1 MNSVNLTGRL
11 TRDPEVRYTADQK
24 AVARFTI
31 AIDRSVK
38 PGEEKK
44 ADFPN
49 VVCFGKTAEKVELYL
64 NKGRMVGVSGRLQT
78 GSYEK
83 ADGTKVYTT
92 EVIANNVEFLD
103 PKGTQVPA
111 ERMVDPEPPEGFA
124 QLDEDVPF

>member
-1 MNSVNLTGRL
+1 MNQVNMIGRL
-11 TRDPEVRYTADQK
+11 TRDPEVKYTTAQL
-24 AVARFTI
+24 AYARFTI
-31 AIDRSVK
+31 AIDRPTK
-38 PGEEKK
+38 KGEEKQ
-44 ADFPN
+44 ADFPTI
-49 VVCFGKTAEKVELYL
+49 VAFGKQAENIGLRL
-64 NKGRMVGVSGRLQT
+64 NKGSKVGISGRLQT

-103 PKGTQVPA
+103 PKGTQVPE

>member
-1 MNSVNLTGRL
+1 MNQVNMIGRL
-11 TRDPEVRYTADQK
+11 TRDPEVKYTTTQLAY
-24 AVARFTI
+24 ARFTI
-31 AIDRSVK
+31 AIDRPTK
-38 PGEEKK
+38 KGEEKQ
-44 ADFPN
+44 ADFPTI
-49 VVCFGKTAEKVELYL
+49 VAFGKQAENIGLRL
-64 NKGRMVGVSGRLQT
+64 NKGSKVGISGRLQT

-103 PKGTQVPA
+103 PKGAQEPA

>member
-1 MNSVNLTGRL
+1 MNQVNLIGRL
-11 TRDPEVRYTADQK
+11 TRDPEVKYTTAQL
-24 AVARFTI
+24 AYARFTI
-31 AIDRSVK
+31 AIDRPTK
-38 PGEEKK
+38 KGEEKQ
-44 ADFPN
+44 ADFPTI
-49 VVCFGKTAEKVELYL
+49 VAFGKQAENIGLRL
-64 NKGRMVGVSGRLQT
+64 NKGSKVGISGRLQT

-103 PKGTQVPA
+103 PKGTQVPV

>member
-1 MNSVNLTGRL
+1 MNQVNMIGRL
-11 TRDPEVRYTADQK
+11 TRDPEVKYTTTQLAY
-24 AVARFTI
+24 ARFTI
-31 AIDRSVK
+31 AIDRPTK
-38 PGEEKK
+38 KGEEKQ
-44 ADFPN
+44 ADFPTI
-49 VVCFGKTAEKVELYL
+49 VAFGKQAENIGLRL
-64 NKGRMVGVSGRLQT
+64 NKGSKVGISGRLQT